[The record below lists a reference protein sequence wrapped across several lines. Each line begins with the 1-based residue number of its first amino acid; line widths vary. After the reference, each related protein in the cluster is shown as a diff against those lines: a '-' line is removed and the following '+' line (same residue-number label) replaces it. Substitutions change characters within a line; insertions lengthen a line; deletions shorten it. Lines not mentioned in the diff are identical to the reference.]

1 MRVVR
6 APAEAPGA
14 SVVAPDLVAGDIAR
28 QAQEAR
34 KALALARP
42 LNPGERVDVDQAGA
56 AELERLPRVGPA
68 LARRIV
74 DERAA
79 RGPFGSLEG
88 MKRVSGIGPSTLA
101 GFERTA
107 AFSGTA
113 RPGAPGHDSA
123 AAPEPRGAAAA
134 RRSACP
140 PGARDVNTASAADL
154 ACLPGIGPALAQR
167 IVTWR
172 TAHGPFREVQ
182 RLEEV
187 PGIGAGRL
195 GRLAPLLRVP

>member
-1 MRVVR
+1 MRVIR
-6 APAEAPGA
+6 APAAAPGA
-14 SVVAPDLVAGDIAR
+14 SVVAPDLAAGDVAR
-28 QAQEAR
+28 QAQLAR
-34 KALALARP
+34 KALELARP
-42 LNPGERVDVDQAGA
+42 LLPGERVDVDQAGA

-74 DERAA
+74 DERDA

-113 RPGAPGHDSA
+113 RPGPPSD
-123 AAPEPRGAAAA
+123 EAAAA
-134 RRSACP
+134 RGEHGAAAVRPSACP
-140 PGARDVNTASAADL
+140 PGAPDVNTASTAEL
-154 ACLPGIGPALAQR
+154 ACLPGVGPALAQR

-182 RLEEV
+182 QLEEV
-187 PGIGAGRL
+187 PGIGAARVR
-195 GRLAPLLRVP
+195 RLAPLIRLP